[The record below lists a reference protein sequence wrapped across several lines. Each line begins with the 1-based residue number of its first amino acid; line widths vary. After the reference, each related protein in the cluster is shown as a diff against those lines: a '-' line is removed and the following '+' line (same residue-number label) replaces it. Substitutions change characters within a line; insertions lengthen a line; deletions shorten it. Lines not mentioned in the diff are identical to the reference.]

1 MSCDCEPFQILTN
14 SSMPSSSIVDRP
26 IEWLHRDVI
35 AQWDRTRKPRLFA
48 RPRRSELGRLGWR
61 PRAPQGGVGRVERRH
76 FADSARESIHAV
88 ESVDFSK
95 ALAKLEART
104 DIHGGLKR
112 GFTAT
117 YGFTSDQQGIRDA
130 LLEKDVDQAPPYS

>member
-1 MSCDCEPFQILTN
+1 
-14 SSMPSSSIVDRP
+14 
-26 IEWLHRDVI
+26 
-35 AQWDRTRKPRLFA
+35 
-48 RPRRSELGRLGWR
+48 
-61 PRAPQGGVGRVERRH
+61 VERRH

-130 LLEKDVDQAPPYS
+130 LLEKDVDEAPPYS